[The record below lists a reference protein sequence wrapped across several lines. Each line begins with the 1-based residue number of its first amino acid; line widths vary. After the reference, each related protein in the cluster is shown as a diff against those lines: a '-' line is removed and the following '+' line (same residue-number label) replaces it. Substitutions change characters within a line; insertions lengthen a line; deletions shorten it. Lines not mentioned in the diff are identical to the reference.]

1 MFLTM
6 YLNQDVYDIYF
17 SVIISLLLISFILY
31 FLLSRE
37 YNYFLIRDQ
46 EYINFCRTFSLLS
59 ISYILILQ
67 GRIIYIITNMK
78 YSLDLTGSN
87 NLVDE
92 LELENNDSNIILSC
106 ILILSIIITIL
117 AVKKPQLKK
126 IRVDELDMIEIP

>member
-1 MFLTM
+1 M

-92 LELENNDSNIILSC
+92 LELENNDSNIILFC
-106 ILILSIIITIL
+106 ILFISIIITIL
-117 AVKKPQLKK
+117 AVKNPQLKK

>member
-1 MFLTM
+1 M

-92 LELENNDSNIILSC
+92 LELENNDSNIILFC
-106 ILILSIIITIL
+106 ILFISIIITIL
-117 AVKKPQLKK
+117 SVKKPQLKN
-126 IRVDELDMIEIP
+126 IRVDELDMMEIP

>member
-1 MFLTM
+1 M

-92 LELENNDSNIILSC
+92 LELENNDSNIILFC
-106 ILILSIIITIL
+106 ILFISIIITIL

-126 IRVDELDMIEIP
+126 IRVDELDMIDLP

>member
-1 MFLTM
+1 M

-92 LELENNDSNIILSC
+92 LELENNDSNIILFC
-106 ILILSIIITIL
+106 ILFISIIITIL
-117 AVKKPQLKK
+117 AVKKPQLKN
-126 IRVDELDMIEIP
+126 IRVDELDMMEIP

>member
-1 MFLTM
+1 M

-106 ILILSIIITIL
+106 ILFISIIITIL

-126 IRVDELDMIEIP
+126 IRVDELDMIELP

>member
-1 MFLTM
+1 M
-6 YLNQDVYDIYF
+6 YLNQDIYDIYF
-17 SVIISLLLISFILY
+17 SVIISLFLISFILY

-37 YNYFLIRDQ
+37 YNYFIIRDQ

-92 LELENNDSNIILSC
+92 LELENNDSNIILFC
-106 ILILSIIITIL
+106 ILFISIIITIL

-126 IRVDELDMIEIP
+126 IRVDELDMIELP

>member
-1 MFLTM
+1 M

-17 SVIISLLLISFILY
+17 SVIISLFLISFILY

-37 YNYFLIRDQ
+37 YNYFLIHDQ

-92 LELENNDSNIILSC
+92 LELENNDSNIILFC
-106 ILILSIIITIL
+106 ILFISIIITIL

-126 IRVDELDMIEIP
+126 IRVDELDMIELP

>member
-1 MFLTM
+1 M

-17 SVIISLLLISFILY
+17 SVIISLFLISFILY

-37 YNYFLIRDQ
+37 YNYFLIHDQ

-87 NLVDE
+87 NLVEE
-92 LELENNDSNIILSC
+92 LELENNDSNIILFC
-106 ILILSIIITIL
+106 ILFISIIITIL

>member
-1 MFLTM
+1 M

-17 SVIISLLLISFILY
+17 SVIISLFLISFILY

-37 YNYFLIRDQ
+37 YNYFLIHDQ

-92 LELENNDSNIILSC
+92 LELENNDSNIILFC
-106 ILILSIIITIL
+106 ILFISIIITIL

>member
-1 MFLTM
+1 M

-92 LELENNDSNIILSC
+92 LELENNDSNIILFC
-106 ILILSIIITIL
+106 ILFISIIITIL

-126 IRVDELDMIEIP
+126 IRVDELDMIELP

>member
-1 MFLTM
+1 M

-37 YNYFLIRDQ
+37 YNYFLIRDL

-92 LELENNDSNIILSC
+92 LELENNDSNIILFC

>member
-1 MFLTM
+1 M

-17 SVIISLLLISFILY
+17 SVIISLFLISFILY

-37 YNYFLIRDQ
+37 YNYFIIHDQ

-92 LELENNDSNIILSC
+92 LELENNDSNIILFC
-106 ILILSIIITIL
+106 ILFISIIITIL
-117 AVKKPQLKK
+117 AVKKPQLKR
-126 IRVDELDMIEIP
+126 IRVDELDMIETP